1 MRALTRDAFSELRPR
16 LPARPATGLPPRLAQ
31 RLGVAAPL
39 FVGGLLAFAEGST
52 GALAAATVVALSV
65 AALALPH
72 VVARATGRRLAVPG
86 AQGPLGVLGA
96 GLAVATALTGPVS
109 PVAPLLLAVAVAQGA
124 LLPLRRLG
132 VAGAALALA
141 LAGALHSSGAG
152 LGAVASAVLVSLGF
166 ALLGRALFF
175 GTLRA
180 VQVREAARVDGELL
194 RLYDDARLFRLV
206 GRADDD
212 DGGRRRLVARTLAAR
227 DGCYR
232 LLRLSMR
239 ALQPDAAA
247 LYLLDASGKQLVL
260 KEQIAE
266 VEPEPRARLEA
277 RVGAPGLALKKGQ
290 PIRLVDARDGAEDGV
305 AVQAHRRG
313 AKSALAV
320 PLRDGAAVRGVLVF
334 DRARPELF
342 SEEHE
347 TLALAL
353 AEELMALLR
362 TERILDELDHERRSI
377 GRIFEAARAFGGVV
391 RPEDAVATALRTARD
406 LAPSASVALVELGAA
421 AHGETPSVHVVAAE
435 GEEAAALAVGAT
447 FPLDG
452 ESWLGRALTQRT
464 ALPHVALAQAGSGRG
479 LYASDDEGAALFGDL
494 RVIPLFSQGEPV
506 GALVVAVPAGE
517 RLRAPVVDALLV
529 AADLAGV
536 ALGGARLFV
545 AVERQ
550 ATTDGLTGLVN
561 RRTLDQKLVEALA
574 RAQRTRAPLAVVLAD
589 IDHFKSVNDTYGHG
603 TGDLVLKAV
612 AGAVAGAART
622 TDVVARYGGEELCLV
637 LEATDAEGAARLA
650 ERMRLAIRALRFDT
664 DKGPLNV
671 SASFGVGMFEV
682 GDDPHALLE
691 RADQKLYQAKA
702 RGRDRVI
709 A

>member
-1 MRALTRDAFSELRPR
+1 MRALARDAFSELRPR
-16 LPARPATGLPPRLAQ
+16 LPVRPASGLPPRLAQ

-39 FVGGLLAFAEGST
+39 AVGGLLAFAEDST
-52 GALAAATVVALSV
+52 GALAAATAVGLCAGALI
-65 AALALPH
+65 LPH
-72 VVARATGRRLAVPG
+72 VVARATGRRLTAPA

-132 VAGAALALA
+132 LAGAALAVA
-141 LAGALHSSGAG
+141 LAGALHFSGAG
-152 LGAVASAVLVSLGF
+152 LGAVASSVLVSLGF

-206 GRADDD
+206 GRDDDD

-232 LLRLSMR
+232 MLRLSMR

-247 LYLLDASGKQLVL
+247 LYLLDGSGKQLVL

-266 VEPEPRARLEA
+266 VEPEPRARLDA
-277 RVGAPGLALKKGQ
+277 RVGTPGLALKKGQ
-290 PIRLVDARDGAEDGV
+290 PIRLVDAEDGA

-320 PLRDGAAVRGVLVF
+320 PLKDGAALRGVLVF

-342 SEEHE
+342 TEEHE

-391 RPEDAVATALRTARD
+391 RPEEAVATALRAARD
-406 LAPSASVALVELGAA
+406 LAPGASVALVELVELCAP
-421 AHGETPSVHVVAAE
+421 HKGEGPTLQVLSAE
-435 GEEAAALAVGAT
+435 GDMAAALAPGAA

-452 ESWLGRALTQRT
+452 ESWLGRALLQRT
-464 ALPHVALAQAGSGRG
+464 ALPHVPLPQAGTSRG
-479 LYASDDEGAALFGDL
+479 LYVSDDEGAARLGDL

-529 AADLAGV
+529 AADLAGM

-561 RRTLDQKLVEALA
+561 RRTLDAKLVEALA
-574 RAQRTRAPLAVVLAD
+574 RAQRTQGPLAVVLAD

-664 DKGPLNV
+664 EKGPLTV
-671 SASFGVGMFEV
+671 SASFGVGVLEA

-691 RADQKLYQAKA
+691 RADQRLYQAKA
-702 RGRDRVI
+702 RGRDRVV

>member
-39 FVGGLLAFAEGST
+39 AVGGLLAFAEGST

-266 VEPEPRARLEA
+266 VEPEPRARLAA

-506 GALVVAVPAGE
+506 GALMVAVPAGE

>member
-16 LPARPATGLPPRLAQ
+16 LPVRPATGLPPRLAQ

-72 VVARATGRRLAVPG
+72 VVARATGRRLPAPG
-86 AQGPLGVLGA
+86 APGPLGVLGA
-96 GLAVATALTGPVS
+96 CLAVATALTGPVS

-132 VAGAALALA
+132 AAGAALALA
-141 LAGALHSSGAG
+141 LAGALHASGAG
-152 LGAVASAVLVSLGF
+152 PGAVASAVLVSLGF

-206 GRADDD
+206 GRDDDD

-260 KEQIAE
+260 KEQI
-266 VEPEPRARLEA
+266 VEGESEPRARLDA
-277 RVGAPGLALKKGQ
+277 RVGTPGLALKKGQ
-290 PIRLVDARDGAEDGV
+290 PIRLVDAEDGV

-313 AKSALAV
+313 ARSALAV
-320 PLRDGAAVRGVLVF
+320 PLRDGAALRGVLVF

-362 TERILDELDHERRSI
+362 TERILDELDHERRAI

-406 LAPSASVALVELGAA
+406 LAPSASVALLELRTPGN
-421 AHGETPSVHVVAAE
+421 GEAPTLHVAGAE
-435 GEEAAALAVGAT
+435 GEQAAALALGAT

-479 LYASDDEGAALFGDL
+479 LYASDDEGAAPFGDL

-561 RRTLDQKLVEALA
+561 RRTLDQKLQEGLA

-664 DKGPLNV
+664 EKGPLTV
-671 SASFGVGMFEV
+671 SASFGVGMFEA